1 MVKAIGGGGGRGMRA
16 VARAEDLPA
25 AYERCRSEARA
36 AFGVDASMWN
46 G

>member
-36 AFGVDASMWN
+36 PSAWTVSMWSV
-46 G
+46 